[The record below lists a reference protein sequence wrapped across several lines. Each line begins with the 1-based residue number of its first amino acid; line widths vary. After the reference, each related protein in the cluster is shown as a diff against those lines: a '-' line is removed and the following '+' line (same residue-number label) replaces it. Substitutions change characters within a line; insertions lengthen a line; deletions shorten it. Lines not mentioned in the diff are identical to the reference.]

1 MVEDDQLRDTSMVSE
16 SDLQKGMSEE
26 IGYVRQKSSARLL
39 RVVDDGR
46 SEVEFQSFGLIRTLS
61 GPDNL
66 IRGINLIVDLPS
78 AHECYGL
85 DKAPVLDH
93 LAAGQNSL
101 APPTAGLVPF
111 DIGTQSLHSAPIIDE
126 KVYKVDQRQG
136 KRPIPSDE
144 SEKKEEEEGEEEE
157 HIFPSFSAR
166 SQHDMTAM
174 VSALTQVIVNS
185 DQNPVLLHSN
195 PLVLSQSGIPELNQ
209 SQPGQDQGNQKR
221 RHYRGIR
228 QRPWGKW
235 AAEIRDPIKAARVWL
250 GTFDTAEGAALAYD
264 EAALRFKGNKAKLNF
279 PERVQGRIELGS
291 LTTTRQNSRVVTKR
305 VSNSVRPPPPP
316 HPQPL
321 LSQEPYPNVFHYAQ
335 LLGNESND
343 GNYNNV
349 SGLLYPGGT
358 FVSQSLSSS
367 SSVTSLTISEQEGQ
381 QSEVLRF
388 SEQFGSSDL
397 PRNWGDFDIK
407 HSRR

>member
-1 MVEDDQLRDTSMVSE
+1 MR
-16 SDLQKGMSEE
+16 
-26 IGYVRQKSSARLL
+26 SS
-39 RVVDDGR
+39 
-46 SEVEFQSFGLIRTLS
+46 
-61 GPDNL
+61 NL
-66 IRGINLIVDLPS
+66 EY
-78 AHECYGL
+78 H
-85 DKAPVLDH
+85 
-93 LAAGQNSL
+93 Q
-101 APPTAGLVPF
+101 
-111 DIGTQSLHSAPIIDE
+111 
-126 KVYKVDQRQG
+126 QRA
-136 KRPIPSDE
+136 I
-144 SEKKEEEEGEEEE
+144 
-157 HIFPSFSAR
+157 
-166 SQHDMTAM
+166 
-174 VSALTQVIVNS
+174 
-185 DQNPVLLHSN
+185 
-195 PLVLSQSGIPELNQ
+195 ELGGNITN
-209 SQPGQDQGNQKR
+209 GGNQKR
-221 RHYRGIR
+221 RHYRGVR

-316 HPQPL
+316 RSRPL

-343 GNYNNV
+343 VNYSNV

-367 SSVTSLTISEQEGQ
+367 SSVTSLTTSEQEGQ

>member
-1 MVEDDQLRDTSMVSE
+1 MVAAAVRIGSGLMDQVPSW
-16 SDLQKGMSEE
+16 G
-26 IGYVRQKSSARLL
+26 LL
-39 RVVDDGR
+39 V
-46 SEVEFQSFGLIRTLS
+46 
-61 GPDNL
+61 
-66 IRGINLIVDLPS
+66 
-78 AHECYGL
+78 A
-85 DKAPVLDH
+85 
-93 LAAGQNSL
+93 
-101 APPTAGLVPF
+101 
-111 DIGTQSLHSAPIIDE
+111 E
-126 KVYKVDQRQG
+126 KVYKVDRHR

-144 SEKKEEEEGEEEE
+144 SEKKEEEEEGGEEEE
-157 HIFPSFSAR
+157 QIFPIFPVR

-174 VSALTQVIVNS
+174 VSALTQVIANS

-209 SQPGQDQGNQKR
+209 SQPDQDQGNQKR
-221 RHYRGIR
+221 RHYRGVR

-264 EAALRFKGNKAKLNF
+264 EAAFRFKGNKAKLNF

-305 VSNSVRPPPPP
+305 VSNSVRPTPPPCP
-316 HPQPL
+316 RPL

-335 LLGNESND
+335 LLGNESSV
-343 GNYNNV
+343 NYSNV

-367 SSVTSLTISEQEGQ
+367 SSVTSLTTSEQEGQ

>member
-1 MVEDDQLRDTSMVSE
+1 
-16 SDLQKGMSEE
+16 
-26 IGYVRQKSSARLL
+26 
-39 RVVDDGR
+39 
-46 SEVEFQSFGLIRTLS
+46 
-61 GPDNL
+61 
-66 IRGINLIVDLPS
+66 
-78 AHECYGL
+78 
-85 DKAPVLDH
+85 
-93 LAAGQNSL
+93 
-101 APPTAGLVPF
+101 
-111 DIGTQSLHSAPIIDE
+111 
-126 KVYKVDQRQG
+126 
-136 KRPIPSDE
+136 
-144 SEKKEEEEGEEEE
+144 
-157 HIFPSFSAR
+157 
-166 SQHDMTAM
+166 MTAM
-174 VSALTQVIVNS
+174 VSALTQVIANS

-209 SQPGQDQGNQKR
+209 SQPGQDQGNQKT
-221 RHYRGIR
+221 RHYRGVR

-291 LTTTRQNSRVVTKR
+291 LTTTRQNSRVVSKR
-305 VSNSVRPPPPP
+305 VSNLVRPPPPP
-316 HPQPL
+316 PPPPPPRPRPL

-343 GNYNNV
+343 VNYSNV

-367 SSVTSLTISEQEGQ
+367 SSVTSLATSQQEGQ

-397 PRNWGDFDIK
+397 PRNWGDFDTK

>member
-1 MVEDDQLRDTSMVSE
+1 
-16 SDLQKGMSEE
+16 
-26 IGYVRQKSSARLL
+26 
-39 RVVDDGR
+39 
-46 SEVEFQSFGLIRTLS
+46 
-61 GPDNL
+61 
-66 IRGINLIVDLPS
+66 
-78 AHECYGL
+78 
-85 DKAPVLDH
+85 
-93 LAAGQNSL
+93 
-101 APPTAGLVPF
+101 
-111 DIGTQSLHSAPIIDE
+111 
-126 KVYKVDQRQG
+126 
-136 KRPIPSDE
+136 
-144 SEKKEEEEGEEEE
+144 
-157 HIFPSFSAR
+157 
-166 SQHDMTAM
+166 MTAM
-174 VSALTQVIVNS
+174 VSALTQVIANS

-195 PLVLSQSGIPELNQ
+195 PLVLSQSGTPELNQ

-221 RHYRGIR
+221 RHYRGVR

-305 VSNSVRPPPPP
+305 VSNSVRPPPPRRP
-316 HPQPL
+316 RPL
-321 LSQEPYPNVFHYAQ
+321 LSEEPYPNVFHYAQ
-335 LLGNESND
+335 LLGKESND
-343 GNYNNV
+343 VNYSNV

-367 SSVTSLTISEQEGQ
+367 SSVTSLTTSEQEGQ

-397 PRNWGDFDIK
+397 PRNWGDFDTK